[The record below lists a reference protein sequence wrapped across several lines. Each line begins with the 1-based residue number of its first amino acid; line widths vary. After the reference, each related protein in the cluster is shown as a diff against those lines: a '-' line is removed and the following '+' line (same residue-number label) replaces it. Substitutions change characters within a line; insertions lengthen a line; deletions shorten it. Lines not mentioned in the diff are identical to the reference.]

1 MSRKMT
7 GIVKTFDCK
16 SGKGLIT
23 PSDAMDAKM
32 FRSTFQHV
40 ANTKQKRLSPVYALS
55 FVVLMASAD
64 LPPPTFIFHNS
75 SPGIF
80 SEKFSEYVY
89 LRSLL

>member
-1 MSRKMT
+1 
-7 GIVKTFDCK
+7 
-16 SGKGLIT
+16 
-23 PSDAMDAKM
+23 MDAKM

-80 SEKFSEYVY
+80 SEKFSEPVY
-89 LRSLL
+89 LRSLLWALPERL

>member
-23 PSDAMDAKM
+23 PPMDAKM

-75 SPGIF
+75 SLGIF
-80 SEKFSEYVY
+80 SEKFSEPVY

>member
-1 MSRKMT
+1 
-7 GIVKTFDCK
+7 
-16 SGKGLIT
+16 
-23 PSDAMDAKM
+23 M

-75 SPGIF
+75 SLGIF
-80 SEKFSEYVY
+80 SEKFSEPVY
-89 LRSLL
+89 LRSLCYEALSEKLQNVFSDENLKDLFC